1 MQCRVAGARRLDGVA
16 ERLIADKLAVA
27 DRDVDPR
34 VILVDDTAGADVQV
48 PDFGIAHLAFGKADA
63 GSDASIVVCGHVA
76 SSRRQ
81 FGASARVI
89 ALSGASSRHPKPSR
103 IQQHRGAR
111 SGC

>member
-16 ERLIADKLAVA
+16 ERLIADELAVA

-63 GSDASIVVCGHVA
+63 ELRRIDRRVGARREQPPPVRRIGARDRVVGRVLAASEAVED
-76 SSRRQ
+76 
-81 FGASARVI
+81 
-89 ALSGASSRHPKPSR
+89 
-103 IQQHRGAR
+103 QQHRGAR